1 MKKIFYTS
9 KNRRNKVYPRK
20 EMHRGIIDLIVF
32 RKIYSEL
39 ALYCKD

>member
-1 MKKIFYTS
+1 MKKIYTS
-9 KNRRNKVYPRK
+9 KNRRNKVYLRK
-20 EMHRGIIDLIVF
+20 EIHRGIINLIVF